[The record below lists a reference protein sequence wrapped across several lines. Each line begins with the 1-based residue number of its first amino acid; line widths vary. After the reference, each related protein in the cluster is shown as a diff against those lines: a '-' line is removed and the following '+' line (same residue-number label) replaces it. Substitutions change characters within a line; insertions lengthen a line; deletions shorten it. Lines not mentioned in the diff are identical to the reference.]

1 MDKLQDKLV
10 AAQSALYDSLNV
22 TVQNVTISEAYRIGS
37 RIQRAIKHISETL
50 DTAERI
56 RNANR

>member
-1 MDKLQDKLV
+1 MDNLQQKLG

-22 TVQNVTISEAYRIGS
+22 TVQNVTIGEAYRIGS

-50 DTAERI
+50 ETTEVI